1 MANSS
6 DAITPL
12 VGRFL
17 VSVMFLVSGFFKVV
31 GYSQMVGFA
40 AAKGLP
46 LASLSIACA
55 AALELLGG
63 LAILTGFHTRIAAW
77 LLLLYLIPTTLLF
90 HNFWAMQG
98 MEQQDNMIHF
108 LKNLAIMG
116 GLLILAAYG
125 AGAYSVDARA
135 NKT

>member
-6 DAITPL
+6 DGITPL
-12 VGRFL
+12 AGRFL
-17 VSVMFLVSGFFKVV
+17 LSLVFLVSGFFKVA

-46 LASLSIACA
+46 LTSVSIACA
-55 AALELLGG
+55 AAIELLGG

-90 HNFWAMQG
+90 HNFWALQG

-116 GLLILAAYG
+116 GLLTLAAHG
-125 AGAYSVDARA
+125 AGALSIDSRRSKA
-135 NKT
+135 